1 MGDRRQATDHQSS
14 RSIACRPW
22 SLNIENMIKN
32 YLKIAW
38 RSLLKYKGFSFIN
51 IFGLATGMACSLLIF
66 LFVKDEL
73 SYDRYHKDAERIYRV
88 VKDFVND
95 DGSRIPD
102 ATSPTALA
110 QAMQREIPE
119 VETVTRLFP
128 NWGGSWVVE
137 YGNKKISEQKFWRA
151 DSNFFDVF
159 TYSFI
164 KGNPKTA
171 LNDVSSVVIT
181 ESVAKR
187 YFGKED
193 PMGKIFKISC
203 CGGALKVTAVIKDIP
218 ANSHFHFDL
227 LSPFRQLNADDA
239 NWDSYNYY
247 TYARVKPGTNIA
259 AFTKKIQETYFRN
272 QKDKYSIFYVQPLTN
287 IHLTSH
293 LKWELE
299 PNGDRLYVY
308 VFAIIGLFILLIAAI
323 NYINLST
330 AKSSLRTKEIGVRK
344 VSGAMRGSLIKQF
357 LFESLVI
364 CFLSSLLAIVIA
376 QLLIPMVNNITLK
389 QLSVIGNP
397 LTLGF
402 MILAAL
408 FVGLI
413 AGLFPAL
420 YLSSFKPILVLKGLK
435 LNERG
440 ALTLRK
446 ALVVVQF
453 TISSVLI
460 IGALI
465 IAQQM
470 KFIQNAK
477 LGIDK
482 EQVIV
487 IKHGGSMPVSDRDA
501 YLNTIKRIPTVKKAA
516 SGSFSMGEGFSTTR
530 MKVKGS
536 DKEIQM
542 NFTNVG
548 FDYMNVVGLEMKE
561 GRGFSANYPAD
572 TMNNGIPNG
581 PLDQNVGGIVINET
595 AVKEFGLGSPA
606 IGKQFLW
613 GNDGD
618 TSYYLSVVGV
628 TKDFHFTSLRNEI
641 KPFGFICRPRNG
653 FNFTVKLSADNI
665 KTTLGQ
671 LEKEW
676 KNFHTDAPFE
686 YVFLDDTFSKLYA
699 SEARFQKLFIS
710 LVILGIMIACLGL
723 LGLATF
729 AAQQRIKEIGVR
741 KVLGASVPHVVGLL
755 SKDFLK
761 LVVIAL
767 IAAVPIAWY
776 LMNQWLND
784 FAYRVNIQWW
794 IFLLAAII
802 AIIIAFIT
810 ISFQAIK
817 AAIANPVKSLR
828 TE

>member
-1 MGDRRQATDHQSS
+1 
-14 RSIACRPW
+14 
-22 SLNIENMIKN
+22 MIKN
-32 YLKIAW
+32 YFKIAL
-38 RSLLKYKGFSFIN
+38 RNLLKYKGFSFIN

-66 LFVKDEL
+66 LFVKDET
-73 SYDRYHKDAERIYRV
+73 SYDLYHKDAGRTYRV
-88 VKDFVND
+88 VKDFIND

-102 ATSPTALA
+102 ATSPAALA
-110 QAMQREIPE
+110 PAMQREIPE
-119 VETVTRLFP
+119 VESVTRLMP
-128 NWGGSWVVE
+128 NWGASWLVE

-164 KGNPKTA
+164 KGDPKTA
-171 LNDVSSVVIT
+171 LGDVSSVVIT
-181 ESVAKR
+181 ETVAKR
-187 YFGKED
+187 YFGNGD
-193 PMGKIFKISC
+193 PMGKTLKISC
-203 CGGALKVTAVIKDIP
+203 CGGSLKVTGVIKDVP

-227 LSPFRQLNADDA
+227 LSSFRQLGNLDN
-239 NWDSYNYY
+239 NWDQYNYY
-247 TYARVKPGTNIA
+247 TYAKIKQGTNIP
-259 AFTKKIQETYFRN
+259 AFTKKIQETYKRN
-272 QKDKYSIFYVQPLTN
+272 QDENYSVFYVQTLAG

-308 VFAIIGLFILLIAAI
+308 VFAFVGLFILLIAAI

-330 AKSSLRTKEIGVRK
+330 AKSSLRTKEVGVRK
-344 VSGAMRGSLIKQF
+344 VSGALRSSLIKQF
-357 LFESLVI
+357 LFESLVTCLI
-364 CFLSSLLAIVIA
+364 SSLLAIIIA
-376 QLLIPMVNNITLK
+376 QLLLPVINDITLK
-389 QLSVIGNP
+389 KLSVVGNP

-446 ALVVVQF
+446 ALVIVQF
-453 TISSVLI
+453 TISSILI

-477 LGIDK
+477 LGMDK
-482 EQVIV
+482 EQVVV
-487 IKHGGSMPVSDRDA
+487 IKNAGSMSLPDRNA
-501 YLNTIKRIPTVKKAA
+501 YLNTIKRLTGIKKAA
-516 SGSFSMGEGFSTTR
+516 AASLSLGEGFSTTR
-530 MKVKGS
+530 INVKGS
-536 DKEIQM
+536 EKEIQL
-542 NFTNVG
+542 NFANVG
-548 FDYMNVVGLEMKE
+548 FDYMDVVGIELKE
-561 GRGFSANYPAD
+561 GRGFSASHPAD
-572 TMNNGIPNG
+572 TMTNGIPNG
-581 PLDQNVGGIVINET
+581 PLEQNIGGIVINET

-606 IGKQFLW
+606 IGKEFVW

-618 TSYYLSVVGV
+618 TSYYVSIIGVVR
-628 TKDFHFTSLRNEI
+628 DFHFTSLKNEI
-641 KPFGFICRPRNG
+641 KPFGFICVPRNE
-653 FNFTVKLSADNI
+653 FNFTVKLSANNI
-665 KTTLGQ
+665 GATLGQ
-671 LEKEW
+671 LEREW
-676 KNFHTDAPFE
+676 KNAGAKRDFD

-710 LVILGIMIACLGL
+710 LVILGILIACLGL

-741 KVLGASVPHVVGLL
+741 KVLGASVPQVVALL

-761 LVVIAL
+761 LVLIAL
-767 IAAVPIAWY
+767 ILAVPVAWY
-776 LMNQWLND
+776 VMNQWLKD
-784 FAYRVNIQWW
+784 FAYRIDIEWW
-794 IFLLAAII
+794 IFIVAAII
-802 AIIIAFIT
+802 AIIIAFLT
-810 ISFQAIK
+810 ISTQAIK
-817 AAIANPVKSLR
+817 AAISNPVKSLR

>member
-1 MGDRRQATDHQSS
+1 
-14 RSIACRPW
+14 
-22 SLNIENMIKN
+22 MIKN
-32 YLKIAW
+32 YFKIAW

-66 LFVKDEL
+66 LFVKDEI
-73 SYDRYHKDAERIYRV
+73 SYDRYHKDSGRIYRV
-88 VKDFVND
+88 VKDFIND
-95 DGSRIPD
+95 DGTRIPD

-110 QAMQREIPE
+110 FAMQREIPE

-128 NWGGSWVVE
+128 NWGGSWIVE
-137 YGNKKISEQKFWRA
+137 YGNKRISEQKFWRA

-164 KGNPKTA
+164 SGDPKTA

-193 PMGKIFKISC
+193 PMGKTLKISC
-203 CGGALKVTAVIKDIP
+203 CGGALKVSGVIKDVP
-218 ANSHFHFDL
+218 ANSHFHFDF
-227 LSPFRQLNADDA
+227 LSSFAQLKANND
-239 NWDSYNYY
+239 NWDTYNYY
-247 TYARVKPGTNIA
+247 TYAKIRPGTDIP
-259 AFTKKIQETYFRN
+259 AFTKKIQETYNRN
-272 QKDKYSIFYVQPLTN
+272 QDEKYSVFYVQPLTD

-299 PNGDRLYVY
+299 PNGDRMYVY

-330 AKSSLRTKEIGVRK
+330 AKSTLRTKEVGIRK
-344 VSGAMRGSLIKQF
+344 VSGAMRGTLVKQF
-357 LFESLVI
+357 LFESLVV
-364 CFLSSLLAIVIA
+364 CFISSLLAIIIA
-376 QLLIPMVNNITLK
+376 QLLLPVVNDVTLK
-389 QLSVIGNP
+389 QLSVINNP
-397 LTLGF
+397 LTVGF
-402 MILAAL
+402 MVLSAL

-435 LNERG
+435 LNESN
-440 ALTLRK
+440 ALLLRK

-470 KFIQNAK
+470 KFIHNAK

-487 IKHGGSMPVSDRDA
+487 VKNGGSMPLPDRNA
-501 YLNTIKRIPTVKKAA
+501 YLNMMKRIPGVKKAA
-516 SGSFSMGEGFSTTR
+516 GGSFSLGEGFSTTR
-530 MKVKGS
+530 MNVKGS

-542 NFTNVG
+542 NFTTVG
-548 FDYMNVVGLEMKE
+548 FDYMDVVGIEMKE
-561 GRGFSANYPAD
+561 GRGFSADYPAD
-572 TMNNGIPNG
+572 TMNSGIPNG
-581 PLDQNVGGIVINET
+581 PLDQNIGGIVINEK
-595 AVKEFGLGSPA
+595 AVKEFNLGHPA

-613 GNDGD
+613 SNDGD
-618 TSYYLSVVGV
+618 TSYYVSVVGV

-641 KPFGFICRPRNG
+641 KPFAFICRPRNS
-653 FNFTVKLSADNI
+653 FNFTAKLSADNI
-665 KTTLGQ
+665 KSTLDK
-671 LEKEW
+671 LENEW
-676 KNFHTDAPFE
+676 KSIQTNASFE

-710 LVILGIMIACLGL
+710 LVILGILIACLGL

-729 AAQQRIKEIGVR
+729 AAQQRVKEIGVR
-741 KVLGASVPHVVGLL
+741 KVLGASVPHVVTLL

-761 LVVIAL
+761 LVLIAL
-767 IAAVPIAWY
+767 VLAVPVAWY
-776 LMNQWLND
+776 LMNEWLKD
-784 FAYRVNIQWW
+784 FAYRINIEWW
-794 IFLLAAII
+794 IFLVSALI

-810 ISFQAIK
+810 ISTQAIK

>member
-1 MGDRRQATDHQSS
+1 
-14 RSIACRPW
+14 
-22 SLNIENMIKN
+22 MIKN
-32 YLKIAW
+32 YFKIAW

-51 IFGLATGMACSLLIF
+51 IFGLATGMAGSLLIF
-66 LFVKDEL
+66 LFVKDEIN
-73 SYDRYHKDAERIYRV
+73 YDRYHKDSGRIYRV
-88 VKDFVND
+88 VKDFIND
-95 DGSRIPD
+95 DGTRIPD
-102 ATSPTALA
+102 ATTPTALA
-110 QAMQREIPE
+110 FAMQREIPE

-164 KGNPKTA
+164 NGDPKTA

-181 ESVAKR
+181 ETVAKR

-193 PMGKIFKISC
+193 PMGKSIKISC
-203 CGGALKVTAVIKDIP
+203 CGGALKVSGVIKDVP
-218 ANSHFHFDL
+218 SNSHFHFDF
-227 LSPFRQLNADDA
+227 LSSFAQLKANND
-239 NWDSYNYY
+239 NWDTYNYY
-247 TYARVKPGTNIA
+247 TYAKVRPGTDIP
-259 AFTKKIQETYFRN
+259 AFTKKIQETYNRN
-272 QKDKYSIFYVQPLTN
+272 QDEKYSVFYVQPLTS

-299 PNGDRLYVY
+299 PNGDKMYVY

-330 AKSSLRTKEIGVRK
+330 AKSSLRTKEVGIRK
-344 VSGAMRGSLIKQF
+344 VSGAMRGTLIKQF
-357 LFESLVI
+357 LFESLVVCLI
-364 CFLSSLLAIVIA
+364 SSLLAIIIA
-376 QLLIPMVNNITLK
+376 QLLLPVVNDVTLK
-389 QLSVIGNP
+389 QLSVINNP
-397 LTLGF
+397 LTVGF
-402 MILAAL
+402 MVLSAL

-435 LNERG
+435 LNDNG
-440 ALTLRK
+440 ALLLRK

-470 KFIQNAK
+470 KFIHNAK

-487 IKHGGSMPVSDRDA
+487 IKNGGSMALPERNA
-501 YLNTIKRIPTVKKAA
+501 YMNIIKRLPGVKKAA
-516 SGSFSMGEGFSTTR
+516 GGSFSLGEGFSTTR
-530 MKVKGS
+530 MNVKGS

-542 NFTNVG
+542 NFATVG
-548 FDYMNVVGLEMKE
+548 FDYMDVVGIEMKE

-581 PLDQNVGGIVINET
+581 PLDQNVGGIVINEK
-595 AVKEFGLGSPA
+595 AVKEFNLGQHA

-618 TSYYLSVVGV
+618 TSYYVSVVGV

-641 KPFGFICRPRNG
+641 KPFAFICRPRNN

-665 KTTLGQ
+665 KSTLDK

-676 KNFHTDAPFE
+676 KSIQTNASFE

-699 SEARFQKLFIS
+699 SEARFQKLFIN
-710 LVILGIMIACLGL
+710 LVILGILIACLGL
-723 LGLATF
+723 FALATF
-729 AAQQRIKEIGVR
+729 SAQQRIKEIGVR
-741 KVLGASVPHVVGLL
+741 KVLGASVPHVVALL

-761 LVVIAL
+761 LVLIAL
-767 IAAVPIAWY
+767 ILATPVAWW
-776 LMNQWLND
+776 LMNEWLKD
-784 FAYRVNIQWW
+784 FAYRVNIEWW
-794 IFLLAAII
+794 IFLVAAVI

-810 ISFQAIK
+810 ISTQAIK
-817 AAIANPVKSLR
+817 AAISNPVKSLR

>member
-1 MGDRRQATDHQSS
+1 
-14 RSIACRPW
+14 
-22 SLNIENMIKN
+22 MIKN
-32 YLKIAW
+32 YFKIAW
-38 RSLLKYKGFSFIN
+38 RSLLKYKGYSFIN

-73 SYDRYHKDAERIYRV
+73 SYDRYHKNAPTIYRV
-88 VKDFVND
+88 VKDFIND

-102 ATSPTALA
+102 ATSPAALA
-110 QAMQREIPE
+110 PAMQREIPE
-119 VETVTRLFP
+119 VEGVTRLMP
-128 NWGGSWVVE
+128 NWGGSWLVE
-137 YGNKKISEQKFWRA
+137 YGDKKITEQKFWRA

-171 LNDVSSVVIT
+171 LNDVTSVVIT
-181 ESVAKR
+181 ETVAKR
-187 YFGKED
+187 YFGNED
-193 PMGKIFKISC
+193 PMGKTLKISC
-203 CGGALKVTAVIKDIP
+203 CGGSLKVTGVIEDVP

-227 LSPFRQLNADDA
+227 LSSFRQLGNLDN
-239 NWDSYNYY
+239 NWGQYNYY
-247 TYARVKPGTNIA
+247 TYAKIKTGTNIQTL
-259 AFTKKIQETYFRN
+259 TKKIQETYKRN
-272 QKDKYSIFYVQPLTN
+272 QDENYSVFYVQQLTD

-330 AKSSLRTKEIGVRK
+330 AKSSLRTKEVGVRK
-344 VSGAMRGSLIKQF
+344 VSGAMRSSLVKQF
-357 LFESLVI
+357 LFESLVT
-364 CFLSSLLAIVIA
+364 CFLSSLLAIGIA
-376 QLLIPMVNNITLK
+376 QLLVPVVNDITLK
-389 QLSVIGNP
+389 KLSVLGNP

-408 FVGLI
+408 FVGLV

-453 TISSVLI
+453 TISCVLI

-470 KFIQNAK
+470 TFIQNAK
-477 LGIDK
+477 LGVDK
-482 EQVIV
+482 EQVVV
-487 IKHGGSMPVSDRDA
+487 IKNSGSMPLSDRNA
-501 YLNTIKRIPTVKKAA
+501 YLNTIKRLPGVKKAA
-516 SGSFSMGEGFSTTR
+516 SGNFSLGEGFSTTR
-530 MKVKGS
+530 LSVKGS
-536 DKEIQM
+536 DQEIQL
-542 NFTNVG
+542 NFANVG
-548 FDYMNVVGLEMKE
+548 FDYLDVVGIEMKE
-561 GRGFSANYPAD
+561 GRGFSAKYPAD

-581 PLDQNVGGIVINET
+581 PLEQNIGGIVINET
-595 AVKEFGLGSPA
+595 AVKEFGLGYPA
-606 IGKQFLW
+606 VGKQFLW
-613 GNDGD
+613 GDDGD
-618 TSYYLSVVGV
+618 TSYYVSIIGV
-628 TKDFHFTSLRNEI
+628 TKDFHFTSLKNEV
-641 KPFGFICRPRNG
+641 KPFGFICVPRNG
-653 FNFTVKLSADNI
+653 FNFTIKLSADNI
-665 KTTLGQ
+665 KSTLSQ
-671 LEKEW
+671 LEREW
-676 KNFHTDAPFE
+676 KNFRAKRDFE

-710 LVILGIMIACLGL
+710 LVILGILIACLGL

-729 AAQQRIKEIGVR
+729 SAQQRVKEIGVR
-741 KVLGASVPHVVGLL
+741 KVLGASVPHVVALL

-761 LVVIAL
+761 LVLIAL
-767 IAAVPIAWY
+767 VLAIPIAWY
-776 LMNQWLND
+776 LMNEWLKD
-784 FAYRVNIQWW
+784 FAYRVNIEWW
-794 IFLLAAII
+794 IFIVAAII

-810 ISFQAIK
+810 ISTQAIK
-817 AAIANPVKSLR
+817 AAISNPVKSLR

>member
-1 MGDRRQATDHQSS
+1 
-14 RSIACRPW
+14 
-22 SLNIENMIKN
+22 MIKN
-32 YLKIAW
+32 YFKIAW

-73 SYDRYHKDAERIYRV
+73 SYDRYHKNASNIYRV
-88 VKDFVND
+88 VKDFIND

-102 ATSPTALA
+102 ATSPAALA
-110 QAMQREIPE
+110 PAMQRDIPE
-119 VETVTRLFP
+119 VEGVTRLMP
-128 NWGGSWVVE
+128 NWGGSWLVQ
-137 YGNKKISEQKFWRA
+137 YGDKKIAEQKFWRA
-151 DSNFFDVF
+151 DSNFFEIF

-171 LNDVSSVVIT
+171 LTDVTSVVIT
-181 ESVAKR
+181 ETIAKR
-187 YFGKED
+187 YFGNED
-193 PMGKIFKISC
+193 PMGKTLRISC
-203 CGGALKVTAVIKDIP
+203 CGGSLKVTGVIKDVP

-227 LSPFRQLNADDA
+227 LASFRQLGNLDN
-239 NWDSYNYY
+239 NWDQYNYY
-247 TYARVKPGTNIA
+247 TYARIKSGTNIP
-259 AFTKKIQETYFRN
+259 AFTKKIQEVYKRN
-272 QKDKYSIFYVQPLTN
+272 QDENYSVFYVQGLTD

-308 VFAIIGLFILLIAAI
+308 VFAFVGLFILLIAAI

-330 AKSSLRTKEIGVRK
+330 AKSSLRTKEVGIRK
-344 VSGAMRGSLIKQF
+344 VSGAMRSSLVKQF
-357 LFESLVI
+357 LFESLVT

-376 QLLIPMVNNITLK
+376 QLLVPVVNDITLK
-389 QLSVIGNP
+389 KLSVLGNP

-408 FVGLI
+408 FVGLV

-435 LNERG
+435 LNEGG

-446 ALVVVQF
+446 GLVVVQF
-453 TISSVLI
+453 TISSILI

-470 KFIQNAK
+470 NFIQNAK
-477 LGIDK
+477 LGVDK
-482 EQVIV
+482 EQVVV
-487 IKHGGSMPVSDRDA
+487 IKNAGAMPLSDRNA
-501 YLNTIKRIPTVKKAA
+501 YLNTIKRLPGVKKAA
-516 SGSFSMGEGFSTTR
+516 SGNFSLGEGFSTTR
-530 MKVKGS
+530 LNVKGS
-536 DKEIQM
+536 QKEQQL
-542 NFTNVG
+542 NFANVG
-548 FDYMNVVGLEMKE
+548 FDYLDVVGIEMKE
-561 GRGFSANYPAD
+561 GHGFSATYPAD

-581 PLDQNVGGIVINET
+581 PLEQNIGGIVINET
-595 AVKEFGLGSPA
+595 AVKEFGLGYPA
-606 IGKQFLW
+606 VGKQFLW

-618 TSYYLSVVGV
+618 TSYYVSVIGV
-628 TKDFHFTSLRNEI
+628 TKDFHFTSLKNEV
-641 KPFGFICRPRNG
+641 KPFGFICVPRNG

-665 KTTLGQ
+665 KATLSQ

-676 KNFHTDAPFE
+676 KQFRTERGFE

-710 LVILGIMIACLGL
+710 LVILGILIACLGL

-729 AAQQRIKEIGVR
+729 SAQQRVKEIGVR
-741 KVLGASVPHVVGLL
+741 KVLGASVPHVVALL

-761 LVVIAL
+761 LVIIAL
-767 IAAVPIAWY
+767 ILAVPVAWY
-776 LMNQWLND
+776 LMSEWLKD
-784 FAYRVNIQWW
+784 FAYRVNIEWW
-794 IFLLAAII
+794 IFLVAAVI
-802 AIIIAFIT
+802 AIIVAFVT
-810 ISFQAIK
+810 ISTQAIK
-817 AAIANPVKSLR
+817 AAISNPVKSLR

>member
-1 MGDRRQATDHQSS
+1 
-14 RSIACRPW
+14 
-22 SLNIENMIKN
+22 MIKN
-32 YLKIAW
+32 YFKIAW

-66 LFVKDEL
+66 LFVKDEI
-73 SYDRYHKDAERIYRV
+73 SYDRYHKNADRIYRV
-88 VKDFVND
+88 VKDFIND

-110 QAMQREIPE
+110 SAMQREIPE
-119 VETVTRLFP
+119 VETITRIFP
-128 NWGGSWVVE
+128 NWGDSWNVE

-164 KGNPKTA
+164 KGDPKTA
-171 LNDVSSVVIT
+171 LSDVSSVVIT

-193 PMGKIFKISC
+193 PMGKTLKISC
-203 CGGALKVTAVIKDIP
+203 CGGTLKVSAVIKDVP

-227 LSPFRQLNADDA
+227 LSPFKQLKADEA
-239 NWDSYNYY
+239 NWDTYNYY
-247 TYARVKPGTNIA
+247 TYARVKPGTDIP
-259 AFTKKIQETYFRN
+259 AFTKKIQETYNRN
-272 QKDKYSIFYVQPLTN
+272 QEEKYSQFYVQPLTD

-299 PNGDRLYVY
+299 PNGDKLYVY
-308 VFAIIGLFILLIAAI
+308 VFAFVGLFILLIAAI

-330 AKSSLRTKEIGVRK
+330 AKSSLRTKEVGIRK
-344 VSGAMRGSLIKQF
+344 VSGAMRSSLVKQF
-357 LFESLVI
+357 LFESLVT
-364 CFLSSLLAIVIA
+364 CFISSILAIIIA
-376 QLLIPMVNNITLK
+376 QLLIPIINDITLK

-397 LTLGF
+397 LTLVF
-402 MILAAL
+402 LIIAAL
-408 FVGLI
+408 LVGLV

-440 ALTLRK
+440 ALSLRK

-460 IGALI
+460 IGALVI
-465 IAQQM
+465 YQQM
-470 KFIQNAK
+470 SFIQNAK

-487 IKHGGSMPVSDRDA
+487 IKNGNSMPISDRNA
-501 YLNTIKRIPTVKKAA
+501 YLNTIRSIPSVKKAA

-530 MKVKGS
+530 MNVKGS

-548 FDYMNVVGLEMKE
+548 FDYMDVVGLEMKE
-561 GRGFSANYPAD
+561 GRGFSSKYPAD
-572 TMNNGIPNG
+572 SMNGGIPNG
-581 PLDQNVGGIVINET
+581 PLEQNVGGIVINET

-618 TSYYLSVVGV
+618 TSYYVTVIGV

-641 KPFGFICRPRNG
+641 KPFAFICRPRNG

-665 KTTLGQ
+665 KTTIAQ
-671 LEKEW
+671 LEKNW
-676 KNFHTDAPFE
+676 KSFPTDAAFE

-710 LVILGIMIACLGL
+710 LVILGILIACLGL

-729 AAQQRIKEIGVR
+729 SAQQRVKEIGVR

-761 LVVIAL
+761 LVIIAL
-767 IAAVPIAWY
+767 ILATPVAWY
-776 LMNQWLND
+776 VMNEWLKD
-784 FAYRVNIQWW
+784 FAYRVEIQWW
-794 IFLLAAII
+794 IFLVAAVI
-802 AIIIAFIT
+802 AIIIAFVT
-810 ISFQAIK
+810 ISTQAIK
-817 AAIANPVKSLR
+817 AAISNPVKSLR

>member
-1 MGDRRQATDHQSS
+1 
-14 RSIACRPW
+14 
-22 SLNIENMIKN
+22 MIKN
-32 YLKIAW
+32 YFKIAW
-38 RSLLKYKGFSFIN
+38 RSLLKYKVFSFIN

-66 LFVKDEL
+66 LFVKDEI
-73 SYDRYHKDAERIYRV
+73 SYDRYHKDADRIYRV
-88 VKDFVND
+88 VKDFIND

-110 QAMQREIPE
+110 SAMQREIPE

-128 NWGGSWVVE
+128 NWGGSWIVE
-137 YGNKKISEQKFWRA
+137 YGDKKISEQRFWRA

-164 KGNPKTA
+164 KGDPKTA

-181 ESVAKR
+181 ETVAKR

-193 PMGKIFKISC
+193 PLGKTLKISC
-203 CGGALKVTAVIKDIP
+203 CGGSLKVTAVIKDVP

-227 LSPFRQLNADDA
+227 LSSFGQLNANND
-239 NWDSYNYY
+239 NWNTYDYY
-247 TYARVKPGTNIA
+247 TYAKVRPGTDIP
-259 AFTKKIQETYFRN
+259 AFTKKIQETYKRN
-272 QKDKYSIFYVQPLTN
+272 QDENYSVFYVQPLTD
-287 IHLTSH
+287 IHLASH

-308 VFAIIGLFILLIAAI
+308 VFGIVGIFILLIAAI

-330 AKSSLRTKEIGVRK
+330 AKSSLRTKEVGVRK
-344 VSGAMRGSLIKQF
+344 VSGALRSSLVKQF
-357 LFESLVI
+357 LFESLVT
-364 CFLSSLLAIVIA
+364 CFISSLMAIVIA
-376 QLLIPMVNNITLK
+376 QLLIPVVNDITLK

-402 MILAAL
+402 MILTAL
-408 FVGLI
+408 FVGLV
-413 AGLFPAL
+413 AGIFPAL
-420 YLSSFKPILVLKGLK
+420 YLSSFKPIAVLKGLK
-435 LNERG
+435 LNQSG
-440 ALTLRK
+440 ALNLRK

-470 KFIQNAK
+470 RFIQDAK

-487 IKHGGSMPVSDRDA
+487 IKNGGSMPLPDRNA
-501 YLNTIKRIPTVKKAA
+501 YLNMIKRIPTVKKAA
-516 SGSFSMGEGFSTTR
+516 GGSFSLGEGFSTTR
-530 MKVKGS
+530 MNVKGS

-542 NFTNVG
+542 NFTSVG
-548 FDYMNVVGLEMKE
+548 FDYMDVVGIEMKE
-561 GRGFSANYPAD
+561 GHAFSAKYPAD

-581 PLDQNVGGIVINET
+581 PLDQNIGGIIINEK
-595 AVKEFGLGSPA
+595 AVKEFGLGFPA

-618 TSYYLSVVGV
+618 TSYYVSVVGV

-641 KPFGFICRPRNG
+641 KPFAFICRPRNN

-665 KTTLGQ
+665 KSTLGK

-676 KNFHTDAPFE
+676 KGLQTAASFE

-699 SEARFQKLFIS
+699 AESRFQKLFIT
-710 LVILGIMIACLGL
+710 LVILGIVIACLGL

-729 AAQQRIKEIGVR
+729 SAQQRVKEIGVR
-741 KVLGASVPHVVGLL
+741 KVLGASVPQVVVLL

-761 LVVIAL
+761 LVFIAL
-767 IAAVPIAWY
+767 VLAVPVAWY
-776 LMNQWLND
+776 LMNEWLKD

-794 IFLLAAII
+794 IFIMAAII
-802 AIIIAFIT
+802 AIIIAFLT
-810 ISFQAIK
+810 ISTQAVK
-817 AAIANPVKSLR
+817 AAISNPVKSLR

>member
-1 MGDRRQATDHQSS
+1 
-14 RSIACRPW
+14 
-22 SLNIENMIKN
+22 MIKN
-32 YLKIAW
+32 YFKIAW
-38 RSLLKYKGFSFIN
+38 RSLLKYKGYSFIN

-73 SYDRYHKDAERIYRV
+73 SYDRYHKNAPTIYRV
-88 VKDFVND
+88 VKDFIND

-102 ATSPTALA
+102 ATSPAALA
-110 QAMQREIPE
+110 PAMQREIPE
-119 VETVTRLFP
+119 VEGVTRLMP
-128 NWGGSWVVE
+128 NWGGSWLVE
-137 YGNKKISEQKFWRA
+137 YGDKKITEQKFWRA

-171 LNDVSSVVIT
+171 LNDVTSVVIT
-181 ESVAKR
+181 ETVAKR
-187 YFGKED
+187 YFGNED
-193 PMGKIFKISC
+193 PMGKTLKISC
-203 CGGALKVTAVIKDIP
+203 CGGSLKVTGVIKDVP

-227 LSPFRQLNADDA
+227 LSSFRQLGNLDN
-239 NWDSYNYY
+239 NWGQYNYY
-247 TYARVKPGTNIA
+247 TYAKIKTGTNIETL
-259 AFTKKIQETYFRN
+259 TKKIQETYKRN
-272 QKDKYSIFYVQPLTN
+272 QEENYSVFYVQQLTD

-330 AKSSLRTKEIGVRK
+330 AKSSLRTKEVGVRK
-344 VSGAMRGSLIKQF
+344 VSGAMRSSLVKQF
-357 LFESLVI
+357 LFESLVT
-364 CFLSSLLAIVIA
+364 CFLSSLLAIGIA
-376 QLLIPMVNNITLK
+376 QLLVPVVNDITLK
-389 QLSVIGNP
+389 KLSVLGNP

-408 FVGLI
+408 FVGLV

-453 TISSVLI
+453 TISCVLI

-470 KFIQNAK
+470 TFIQNAK
-477 LGIDK
+477 LGVDK
-482 EQVIV
+482 EQVVV
-487 IKHGGSMPVSDRDA
+487 IKNSGSMPLSDRNA
-501 YLNTIKRIPTVKKAA
+501 YLNTIKRLPGVKKAA
-516 SGSFSMGEGFSTTR
+516 SGNFSLGEGFSTTR
-530 MKVKGS
+530 LSVKGS
-536 DKEIQM
+536 DQEIQL
-542 NFTNVG
+542 NFANVG
-548 FDYMNVVGLEMKE
+548 FDYLDVVGIEMKE
-561 GRGFSANYPAD
+561 GRGFSAKYPAD

-581 PLDQNVGGIVINET
+581 PLEQNIGGIVINET
-595 AVKEFGLGSPA
+595 AVKEFGLGYPA
-606 IGKQFLW
+606 VGKQFLW
-613 GNDGD
+613 GDDGD
-618 TSYYLSVVGV
+618 TSYYVSIIGV
-628 TKDFHFTSLRNEI
+628 TKDFHFTSLKNEV
-641 KPFGFICRPRNG
+641 KPFGFICVPRNG
-653 FNFTVKLSADNI
+653 FNFTIKLSADNI
-665 KTTLGQ
+665 KSTLSQ
-671 LEKEW
+671 LEREW
-676 KNFHTDAPFE
+676 KNFRAKRDFE

-710 LVILGIMIACLGL
+710 LVILGILIACLGL

-729 AAQQRIKEIGVR
+729 SAQQRVKEIGVR
-741 KVLGASVPHVVGLL
+741 KVLGASVPHVVALL

-761 LVVIAL
+761 LVLIAL
-767 IAAVPIAWY
+767 VLAIPIAWY
-776 LMNQWLND
+776 LMNEWLKD
-784 FAYRVNIQWW
+784 FAYRVNIEWW
-794 IFLLAAII
+794 IFIVAAII

-810 ISFQAIK
+810 ISTQAIK
-817 AAIANPVKSLR
+817 AAISNPVKSLR